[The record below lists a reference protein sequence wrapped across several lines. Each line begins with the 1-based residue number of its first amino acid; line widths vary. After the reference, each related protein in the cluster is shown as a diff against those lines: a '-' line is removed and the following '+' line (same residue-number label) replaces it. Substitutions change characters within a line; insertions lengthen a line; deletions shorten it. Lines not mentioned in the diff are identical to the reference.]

1 MNPAYWDFGKNE
13 PKPQCLNRD
22 WLEILIAERTKT
34 YTEKI
39 LELTAMR
46 RDFTA
51 KSLIEKVNT
60 KNQLKNIGDM
70 F

>member
-22 WLEILIAERTKT
+22 WLKMLIAEWTKA

-39 LELTAMR
+39 LKLTAMR

-60 KNQLKNIGDM
+60 KIN
-70 F
+70 